1 MSQYIT
7 ARIASRPRSIRPAS
21 YGASYDSLRRQYEFS
36 SEDDAVR
43 FLLDCG
49 YRLAGGQRV
58 CRSSSSCI
66 AHVGVRGMSYAFH
79 GPRGDAALESVEID

>member
-7 ARIASRPRSIRPAS
+7 ARIASRPRTVCPAS
-21 YGASYDSLRRQYEFS
+21 YGARYDSIYRHYEFS
-36 SEDDAVR
+36 SEEDAIR
-43 FLLDCG
+43 FLRDCG

-58 CRSSSSCI
+58 CRTSSSCI

-79 GPRGDAALESVEID
+79 GPRGDATLEAVEID